1 MNYNK
6 WIHKWIVLRFFI
18 EPRSLHLSSRRSV
31 QKFASHLRW
40 FGWANHISIRNIQSH
55 CGIRLINRANKNR
68 ELAQVVPSKHY
79 PDSHG
84 PYQPKSWKI
93 HRRKSTSQTWSSYQK
108 KNTSLWTRNSRSPRN
123 PPISEIHWI
132 ADRQITLSASRPRNG
147 PGFMT
152 DFQSLAVLALQKA
165 SEAYLVALSSN
176 TPICVPFTQNVSPS
190 CPRISSCWLEG
201 SKKRARKS
209 HLAKAFGVRIR
220 EVRL

>member
-108 KNTSLWTRNSRSPRN
+108 KTHRY
-123 PPISEIHWI
+123 
-132 ADRQITLSASRPRNG
+132 G
-147 PGFMT
+147 PGT
-152 DFQSLAVLALQKA
+152 VGLREIRRYQRSTELLIGKLRFQR
-165 SEAYLVALSSN
+165 LVREMAQDLWL
-176 TPICVPFTQNVSPS
+176 TFKVWL
-190 CPRISSCWLEG
+190 CWL
-201 SKKRARKS
+201 SKRLAR
-209 HLAKAFGVRIR
+209 LTW
-220 EVRL
+220 

>member
-1 MNYNK
+1 MWTPEVEEALYTKQYWNILIEAQTAISFMNEAHESYRPLGGEF
-6 WIHKWIVLRFFI
+6 WL
-18 EPRSLHLSSRRSV
+18 SLPTLGKLTKLFTFWS
-31 QKFASHLRW
+31 
-40 FGWANHISIRNIQSH
+40 NHH
-55 CGIRLINRANKNR
+55 
-68 ELAQVVPSKHY
+68 
-79 PDSHG
+79 
-84 PYQPKSWKI
+84 
-93 HRRKSTSQTWSSYQK
+93 
-108 KNTSLWTRNSRSPRN
+108 
-123 PPISEIHWI
+123 
-132 ADRQITLSASRPRNG
+132 